1 MATTLES
8 GPVVT
13 LNDGHTIP
21 QLGFGTAQISTSDIV
36 TAVGMALEIGYRHI
50 DTAAIYGNE
59 AGVGKA
65 IAESGVPRSE
75 VFVTTKLWNSQHE
88 YGKALRAAR
97 QSLDKLGLEYLDLY
111 LIHWP
116 TPQRDDYVEAW
127 NALEELKHDGLTRSI
142 GVSNFT
148 ARHLRRLEEE
158 CRITPTINQIELHPT
173 FTQTALTALHTKMG
187 IKTEAWSPLGLADDL
202 THGVIVGLAEHH
214 HRTPA
219 QIVLRWHLQKGFI
232 VIPKSTTPARIAEN
246 FAIFDFELTPEDVA
260 AIDACDTGNRIGD
273 HPDKVN

>member
-1 MATTLES
+1 MLES

-21 QLGFGTAQISTSDIV
+21 QLGFGTGQISTSDIV
-36 TAVGMALEIGYRHI
+36 TAVSMALEIGYRHI

-65 IAESGVPRSE
+65 IAESGVPRDQL
-75 VFVTTKLWNSQHE
+75 FVTTKLWNSQHE
-88 YGKALRAAR
+88 YGKAVRAAH
-97 QSLDKLGLEYLDLY
+97 QSLDKLGLDYLDLY

-116 TPQRDDYVEAW
+116 TPRRDNFVEAW

-142 GVSNFT
+142 GVSNFS

-158 CRITPTINQIELHPT
+158 CLLTPAVNQIEVHPT
-173 FTQTALTALHTKMG
+173 FTQTDLIRLHAKMSIG
-187 IKTEAWSPLGLADDL
+187 TEAWSPLGLGDDL
-202 THGVIVGLAEHH
+202 GHPVVVGLAGRHR
-214 HRTPA
+214 RTPA

-232 VIPKSTTPARIAEN
+232 VFPRSTTPARIAAN

-273 HPDKVN
+273 DPDQVN

>member
-1 MATTLES
+1 MATTSGS

-21 QLGFGTAQISTSDIV
+21 QLGFGTGQISTSDIV
-36 TAVGMALEIGYRHI
+36 TAVSMALEIGYRHI

-65 IAESGVPRSE
+65 IAESGVPRDE
-75 VFVTTKLWNSQHE
+75 IFVTTKLWNSQHE
-88 YGKALRAAR
+88 YGKAVRAAH
-97 QSLDKLGLEYLDLY
+97 QSLDKLGLDYLDLY

-116 TPQRDDYVEAW
+116 TPQRDNYVEAW

-158 CRITPTINQIELHPT
+158 CQLTPALNQIEVHPT
-173 FTQTALTALHTKMG
+173 FTQTALVGLHTKMG
-187 IKTEAWSPLGLADDL
+187 IQTESWSPLGLADDL
-202 THGVIVGLAEHH
+202 SHPVVVGLARAPRPDPGPDRVALAPPEGL
-214 HRTPA
+214 HRHSRSRPPRPGSRRTS
-219 QIVLRWHLQKGFI
+219 RS
-232 VIPKSTTPARIAEN
+232 STSS
-246 FAIFDFELTPEDVA
+246 
-260 AIDACDTGNRIGD
+260 
-273 HPDKVN
+273 